1 MYNTVAG
8 MEFRR
13 GGSGVVPSNKAG
25 YNRKR
30 NQQRS
35 TQPIYQP
42 PAQRYQSSMPMNTQS
57 NSLL

>member
-1 MYNTVAG
+1 MSVAG

-13 GGSGVVPSNKAG
+13 GGSGVVPANKTA
-25 YNRKR
+25 YNKKR

-42 PAQRYQSSMPMNTQS
+42 PAQRCQNSMPTNTQN

>member
-1 MYNTVAG
+1 MYSAAG

-13 GGSGVVPSNKAG
+13 SGSGIVPTNKAG
-25 YNRKR
+25 YNKKR

-35 TQPIYQP
+35 AQPIYQP
-42 PAQRYQSSMPMNTQS
+42 PAQRCQSSTPMNTQN

>member
-1 MYNTVAG
+1 

-13 GGSGVVPSNKAG
+13 GGSGVVPANKTA
-25 YNRKR
+25 YNKKR

-42 PAQRYQSSMPMNTQS
+42 PAQRQNSMPTNTQN

>member
-1 MYNTVAG
+1 

-13 GGSGVVPSNKAG
+13 GGNGVVPANKSGG
-25 YNRKR
+25 YNKKR

-42 PAQRYQSSMPMNTQS
+42 PAQRCQSSMPMNTP
-57 NSLL
+57 NNTLL